1 MQEAE
6 VVEDVYG
13 DGEEE
18 WEKLANEPLAAYG
31 LRLGRFDEATGDRY
45 ELVEA

>member
-1 MQEAE
+1 M
-6 VVEDVYG
+6 VEDVCG
-13 DGEEE
+13 EDEEE

-31 LRLGRFDEATGDRY
+31 LKLGKFDDATGDRY